1 MNKTILLI
9 ESKRDDYTPSY
20 TTRMRNK
27 KGGLIVM
34 KKQNLYKMAGF
45 EWCDIAKEWRV
56 EIFNPYGANWAL
68 TVDGDADKY
77 DEADEAEGLQGYKLG
92 TVENFGA
99 RMIAGS
105 LDLLLMCKNW
115 CHVDAANAERFY
127 WCGGLLNY
135 NYGIELNN
143 NAKISALKFWRNK
156 YNVIKCAA
164 YIEVDGSTF
173 WAWVDVGECVDFYD
187 LATIND

>member
-1 MNKTILLI
+1 
-9 ESKRDDYTPSY
+9 
-20 TTRMRNK
+20 
-27 KGGLIVM
+27 M
-34 KKQNLYKMAGF
+34 KKQDLYIKAGF
-45 EWCDIAKEWRV
+45 YWCDIAKDWCL
-56 EIFNPYGANWAL
+56 EIFNPCGADWAL

-77 DEADEAEGLQGYKLG
+77 DEAEGLQGYKLS

-105 LDLLLMCKNW
+105 LDLLLMFKNW
-115 CHVDAANAERFY
+115 RHVDAANAEGFY

-164 YIEVDGSTF
+164 YIEVAGSTF